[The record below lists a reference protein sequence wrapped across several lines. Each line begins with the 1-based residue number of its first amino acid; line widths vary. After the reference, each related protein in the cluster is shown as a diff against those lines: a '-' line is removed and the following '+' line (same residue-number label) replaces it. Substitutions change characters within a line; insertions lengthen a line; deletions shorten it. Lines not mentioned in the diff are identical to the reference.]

1 LAGGKLPR
9 WRPDPGLLASPRL
22 PSGGRHRLGA
32 RAPSTEKESTLIK
45 RLLSILAMF
54 SLAFLATSAR
64 ADDYSD
70 TIYVFKN
77 AGQSGQFF
85 NRAYGYAVFPT
96 IGKGAIGVGGAYGKG
111 RVYRQGKYVGDTSV
125 TQLSIGFA
133 LGGQGYSQII
143 FFEDERAFRE
153 FIGGNFE
160 FGAEASAVAVTAGAS
175 AKAGTTGGSAGAS
188 GGQHDAKTVGQYYK
202 GMATFTVAKGGL
214 MYEASVAGQKFG
226 YTPLGA
232 K

>member
-1 LAGGKLPR
+1 M
-9 WRPDPGLLASPRL
+9 
-22 PSGGRHRLGA
+22 
-32 RAPSTEKESTLIK
+32 TK

-54 SLAFLATSAR
+54 SMAFVAAPAW
-64 ADDYSD
+64 ADDYTD
-70 TIYVFKN
+70 TIGVFKK
-77 AGQSGQFF
+77 AGESGRFF
-85 NRAYGYAVFPT
+85 DKAYGYAVFPT
-96 IGKGAIGVGGAYGKG
+96 IGKGAIGVGGAYGTG
-111 RVYRQGKYVGDTSV
+111 RVYQRGKYVGDTSM

-143 FFEDERAFRE
+143 FFEDERSFRE

-188 GGQHDAKTVGQYYK
+188 GGQHDATTVGKYYK

-214 MYEASVAGQKFG
+214 MYEASVAGQKFN
-226 YTPLGA
+226 YKPLGA
-232 K
+232 R